1 MLSSLILEIAMNTD
15 SSTTVTATRLLRRLS
30 ELSVLMSASMASPAD
45 LYDFYSAIWP
55 RFSVKRPGREPNK
68 VEFLDILQQRH
79 KSPRAVVQRCLTLFR
94 GGERRVADG
103 ARSIEVLRHPAEAR
117 GKIGAKIFVVPF
129 HRDSGGDE
137 VCDLLA
143 PHEIRIRGQH
153 DRGLDIAAVN
163 AMRVF
168 GLGEQPVGIT
178 EAPP

>member
-68 VEFLDILQQRH
+68 VEFPDILQQRH

-103 ARSIEVLRHPAEAR
+103 ARSIEVLRHPAEAG
-117 GKIGAKIFVVPF
+117 GKIGAQIFEIAL
-129 HRDSGGDE
+129 HRDAGRNE
-137 VCDLLA
+137 IRDLVA
-143 PHEIRIRGQH
+143 PHEVGIRGDH
-153 DRGLDIAAVN
+153 DRGLDVPAVD
-163 AMRVF
+163 AMR
-168 GLGEQPVGIT
+168 LLCLREQSVRIA
-178 EAPP
+178 EAAP